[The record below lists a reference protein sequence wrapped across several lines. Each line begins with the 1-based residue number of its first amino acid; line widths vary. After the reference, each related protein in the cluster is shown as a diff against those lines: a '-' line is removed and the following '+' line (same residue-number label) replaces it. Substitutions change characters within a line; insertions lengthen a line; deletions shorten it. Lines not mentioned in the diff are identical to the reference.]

1 MWGSNPFAFP
11 GLSVYQ
17 QVFWIMPAA
26 KDLYS
31 EFQIS
36 AECRT
41 GGVRNPDPGVGSSG
55 NAVGT
60 AADGRCAR
68 MCLESL

>member
-1 MWGSNPFAFP
+1 
-11 GLSVYQ
+11 
-17 QVFWIMPAA
+17 MPAA